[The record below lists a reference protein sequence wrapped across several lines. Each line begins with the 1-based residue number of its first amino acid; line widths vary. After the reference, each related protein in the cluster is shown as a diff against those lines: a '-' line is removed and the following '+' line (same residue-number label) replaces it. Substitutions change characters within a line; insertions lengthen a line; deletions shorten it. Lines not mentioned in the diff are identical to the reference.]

1 MIKFKIMNS
10 QQMKIIEKV
19 QGLLALAQ
27 DNKNDA
33 EGHSALLLAQ
43 KLMAKYNL
51 TKKDVAEAGAKKEIY
66 DYPITP
72 YKQLRWWEKQ
82 LAIVIADNFR
92 VKCYFRVKKCDE
104 IQNKESCIIYYGT
117 KDDWQLAQT
126 LYYLALEQLQFYS
139 SIQIKNQCLES
150 YRLGFISGLT
160 RDFNE
165 QKNENKNLMVQ
176 SNFPAEII
184 ELWANRSEQMKSTAE
199 KIPTVKDL
207 KAYWRGVDTGE
218 KIQINKKKQEI
229 SNEN

>member
-1 MIKFKIMNS
+1 MIKFKIMNN

-27 DNKNDA
+27 DKKNDA
-33 EGHSALLLAQ
+33 EGHSAFLLAQ

-51 TKKDVAEAGAKKEIY
+51 TKKDVNEAGVKREIY
-66 DYPITP
+66 DHPITA
-72 YKQLRWWEKQ
+72 YKQLNWWEKQ
-82 LAIVIADNFR
+82 LAVVIADNFR
-92 VKCYFRVKKCDE
+92 VKCYFRAKKCDE

-117 KDDWQLAQT
+117 KEDWQLARN

-139 SIQIKNQCLES
+139 SNQIKNQCLES

-160 RDFNE
+160 KDFND

-184 ELWANRSEQMKSTAE
+184 EFWSNRSEQMKNTDE
-199 KIPTVKDL
+199 KIPTVKDA
-207 KAYWRGVDTGE
+207 KAYWRGVNTGE
-218 KIQINKKKQEI
+218 KIQINKKKQGI
-229 SNEN
+229 ANEN